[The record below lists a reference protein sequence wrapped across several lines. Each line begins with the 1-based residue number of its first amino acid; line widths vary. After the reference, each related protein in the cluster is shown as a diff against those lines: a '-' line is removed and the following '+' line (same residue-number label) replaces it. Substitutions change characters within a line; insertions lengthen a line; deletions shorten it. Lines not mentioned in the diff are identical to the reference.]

1 MRSNIKLN
9 IRKVRRGKRKSKRN
23 NNIPKSMRF
32 VGVNAAGLKSK
43 LLTFKKML
51 NELNPSVFLIE
62 ETKFKE
68 EGKFKIDNFIIFEL
82 VRQS

>member
-1 MRSNIKLN
+1 M
-9 IRKVRRGKRKSKRN
+9 
-23 NNIPKSMRF
+23 
-32 VGVNAAGLKSK
+32 NAAGLKSK

>member
-1 MRSNIKLN
+1 M
-9 IRKVRRGKRKSKRN
+9 
-23 NNIPKSMRF
+23 
-32 VGVNAAGLKSK
+32 NAAGLKSK

-68 EGKFKIDNFIIFEL
+68 KGKFKINNFIIFEL
-82 VRQS
+82 VRQSRDGGVLALGCIKEMNPVLVRKGDDDIE